1 MTHQKIGIHPELI
14 SAAASSQTVSDA
26 RPIAEQILC
35 YGSPRSISEL
45 MIEIMSIVSFELAEK
60 QSQLEYVHKDVTD
73 QIDAACSLRLMASKW
88 LEAQNVPSSH
98 P

>member
-1 MTHQKIGIHPELI
+1 MTHQKIGIHPEMI
-14 SAAASSQTVSDA
+14 NAEACSQTVNEARAISD
-26 RPIAEQILC
+26 QILS
-35 YGSPRSISEL
+35 YGSPMAISEL